1 MDDTGLIADLFAG
14 ATMSRFA
21 KSELV
26 IEGYREPRV
35 DQDGKPYIAVVAAA
49 VAGKNQQAGR
59 KLEQIRKE
67 VGKAEEAFNATRDEY
82 GKDSRQARTRSS
94 IRPFSIARMAVLPST
109 RTASIRWAKRLS
121 CVKPAL

>member
-1 MDDTGLIADLFAG
+1 MDDAGLIGDLFVG
-14 ATMSRFA
+14 ASMSRFA

-35 DQDGKPYIAVVAAA
+35 NQDGKPYVAVVATA
-49 VAGKNQQAGR
+49 VAGKNQPAGR

-67 VGKAEEAFNATRDEY
+67 VEKTEAAFDAACDEY
-82 GKDSRQARTRSS
+82 GEDSRQARTRSS
-94 IRPFSIARMAVLPST
+94 IRPFSIAKMAVLPST

>member
-1 MDDTGLIADLFAG
+1 MDDAGLIADLFAG
-14 ATMSRFA
+14 ASMSRFA

-35 DQDGKPYIAVVAAA
+35 DQDGQPYIAVVATA

-67 VGKAEEAFNATRDEY
+67 VEKTEAAFDAACDEY
-82 GKDSRQARTRSS
+82 EDSPQA
-94 IRPFSIARMAVLPST
+94 
-109 RTASIRWAKRLS
+109 
-121 CVKPAL
+121 

>member
-1 MDDTGLIADLFAG
+1 MDDAGLIADLFAG
-14 ATMSRFA
+14 ALMSRFA
-21 KSELV
+21 KSKLV

-35 DQDGKPYIAVVAAA
+35 DQDGKPYVAS
-49 VAGKNQQAGR
+49 KNQQAGH

-67 VGKAEEAFNATRDEY
+67 AEKTEEAFDAACDEY
-82 GKDSRQARTRSS
+82 GEDSPQARTRSS
-94 IRPFSIARMAVLPST
+94 IRPFSIAKMAVLPST